1 VKINDIETKLRI
13 IVQRK
18 KVDEAIESIDKAAED
33 NTSAA
38 K

>member
-1 VKINDIETKLRI
+1 MEINDIETKLRI

-18 KVDEAIESIDKAAED
+18 KVDEAIESIDKATED